1 MKKENKKEI
10 YSYDELEGGYSFDE
24 LEKERKEFER
34 KHPIL
39 NKIQDGYYWCY
50 RNLNIKDY
58 YREVKWFIQRGF
70 RGYSDR
76 DLWNIDVFFRGT
88 ILKGLKAFKKKD
100 RSGFPAHLTD
110 DNIIHEQASV
120 KWEKILDDMIDGLD
134 YITTDH
140 IATKVW
146 EEFEQKKITREE
158 YNKKTD
164 RLYKEAQEKAM
175 LFIKHLPAIW
185 D

>member
-1 MKKENKKEI
+1 MEKEEKKM
-10 YSYDELEGGYSFDE
+10 YSHDE

-39 NKIQDGYYWCY
+39 NKIQDGYYWCW
-50 RNLNIKDY
+50 RNLNFKDY
-58 YREVKWFIQRGF
+58 YREVKWFMQRGF

-76 DLWNIDVFFRGT
+76 DLWSISCFFNGT
-88 ILKGLKAFKKKD
+88 VLKGLRAFKKRD
-100 RSGFPAHLTD
+100 RSGFPAFLCND
-110 DNIIHEQASV
+110 DTTHEQADI
-120 KWEKILDDMIDGLD
+120 KWEKILDDMIEGLD

-146 EEFEQKKITREE
+146 GEFEQKKISEKEYRE
-158 YNKKTD
+158 KTD
-164 RLYKEAQEKAM
+164 RLYKEAQEKAV
-175 LFIKHLPAIW
+175 LFIKHLPALW